1 MGRSVDR
8 LAEDAV
14 NRAMRLN
21 LIPQKESVFLI
32 MFLLEVEESLIL
44 YGLGV
49 VMEENWNF
57 RAEVGKVFK
66 KRWKIRIY
74 RVSWKIE
81 MA

>member
-1 MGRSVDR
+1 MDR

-49 VMEENWNF
+49 VMEEN
-57 RAEVGKVFK
+57 
-66 KRWKIRIY
+66 
-74 RVSWKIE
+74 
-81 MA
+81 